1 MEEGAEA
8 VASDDWTG
16 AAGRLGNG
24 RALSKPLVRPRQV
37 VVVHELSEHVV
48 ELAASE
54 DEVVIEHFSTN
65 GANPSLGECVCAW
78 RLEG

>member
-24 RALSKPLVRPRQV
+24 RALSKPLVRPRCV
-37 VVVHELSEHVV
+37 VVVHELSEYVV
-48 ELAASE
+48 ELAR
-54 DEVVIEHFSTN
+54 
-65 GANPSLGECVCAW
+65 PKMRW
-78 RLEG
+78 